1 MKSVC
6 ERQATT
12 LTDTRYRKPFAGLG
26 CGDFRDASELLQECM
41 CGHRRDTRNGREDGR
56 PHVVVGALRDLSES
70 RPIPMLALLDPVAE
84 ANQPARR
91 VLLGLGSQNG
101 NPLLDRCDA
110 GTPNCIRVNWSVCKV
125 CSLDQK
131 HGPRCVLSKPA
142 NLSPEAT
149 VHEREME
156 IAHALALD
164 EHLTAYLIVSSRER
178 TQLNTSAERGEHL
191 RDPGGPL
198 VDIHTDPQR
207 LHTESV
213 GLNSVRLSS
222 AFATAK
228 AP

>member
-12 LTDTRYRKPFAGLG
+12 LTDTRYRKPFVGVG
-26 CGDFRDASELLQECM
+26 CGDSRDASEPLQECM
-41 CGHRRDTRNGREDGR
+41 CSHRRDTRNGGENGR
-56 PHVVVGALRDLSES
+56 PHVVVGTLRDLSES
-70 RPIPMLALLDPVAE
+70 RPIPMFACLDPVAE

-91 VLLGLGSQNG
+91 VLLGLRSQNG

-110 GTPNCIRVNWSVCKV
+110 GAPDCIGVNWSVCKV
-125 CSLDQK
+125 RSLDQK
-131 HGPRCVLSKPA
+131 HRPRRVLPESA
-142 NLSPEAT
+142 NLSPEAA

-164 EHLTAYLIVSSRER
+164 EHPTAHLIVSSRER

-213 GLNSVRLSS
+213 GLDSVRFSS
-222 AFATAK
+222 ASATAK
-228 AP
+228 AL